1 MTDPVLRLTGLS
13 GGYSRAPVLRD
24 IDLEVG
30 AGEIVALFGANGA
43 GKTSLLRALC
53 GSLPVSQGV
62 VELEGEPIDGLP
74 IWTRVRRGLAHVPE
88 GRHVFGS
95 MTVRENLQVGGLAV
109 RSPAPLEQ
117 MWELFPRLLER
128 REQMAGTLSGGEQ
141 QQLVVARALMTSPK
155 VLLIDEMSAGLAPV
169 MVQRL
174 VEGLAAIR
182 AQGVTVLLVEQA
194 PHMVAPVIDRA
205 YLLTQGR
212 IVGSGTL
219 DELGGND
226 ALARIYLGV

>member
-1 MTDPVLRLTGLS
+1 M
-13 GGYSRAPVLRD
+13 
-24 IDLEVG
+24 
-30 AGEIVALFGANGA
+30 
-43 GKTSLLRALC
+43 
-53 GSLPVSQGV
+53 
-62 VELEGEPIDGLP
+62 
-74 IWTRVRRGLAHVPE
+74 
-88 GRHVFGS
+88 
-95 MTVRENLQVGGLAV
+95 GGLAV
-109 RSPAPLEQ
+109 KSPAPIEQ

-128 REQMAGTLSGGEQ
+128 RDQLAGTLSGGEQ

-182 AQGVTVLLVEQA
+182 DQGVTVLLVEQA

-219 DELGGND
+219 EELGGND